1 MRVNQEKLK
10 YFFLSL
16 FGGIVFLILWQVI
29 SSLNLVQS
37 FFLPS
42 PRSVWSAFVTLFTEG
57 SLMTDIGAS
66 LFRIISG
73 FILSIIIALPLG
85 VLFGTSRRTEAMV
98 EPIVAFIR
106 YVPPSAFIPL
116 IIVWFGVGEM
126 GKVTLIFLGV
136 APYLTLLIA
145 DIVHSVQ
152 KEVIE
157 TAEMLGATKLQI
169 IRKVILPSGMPAIW
183 DSFRIMFGAAWTF
196 VIIAEIVG
204 SSSGLGHLM
213 IESQRFLR
221 TDNIFAGIIIIGLL
235 GVLTDYFFKYMSK
248 VLFPWNPKSHA
259 RS

>member
-1 MRVNQEKLK
+1 MRIKREKLK
-10 YFFLSL
+10 YLFLS
-16 FGGIVFLILWQVI
+16 FIGGIVFLVFWQII

-42 PRSVWSAFVTLFTEG
+42 PKSVLNAIVTLFTQG
-57 SLMTDIGAS
+57 SLLADIGAS
-66 LFRIISG
+66 LFRIFAG
-73 FILSIIIALPLG
+73 FLLSIVVALPLG
-85 VLFGTSRRTEAMV
+85 LLFGTSKKTEAV
-98 EPIVAFIR
+98 IEPLVAFVR

-126 GKVTLIFLGV
+126 GKVILIFLGV

-145 DIVHSVQ
+145 DTVHAIR
-152 KEVIE
+152 KELVE
-157 TAEMLGATKLQI
+157 AALTLGATKSDLVF
-169 IRKVILPSGMPAIW
+169 KVILPYSMPAIW

-221 TDNIFAGIIIIGLL
+221 TDNIFAGIVVIGLL
-235 GVLTDYFFKYMSK
+235 GILTDYFFKVSSK
-248 VLFPWNPKSHA
+248 ILFPWTDKSHA
-259 RS
+259 

>member
-1 MRVNQEKLK
+1 MQIKREKLK
-10 YFFLSL
+10 YLFLS
-16 FGGIVFLILWQVI
+16 FIGGIVFLVFWQII

-42 PRSVWSAFVTLFTEG
+42 PKTVLQAIITLFTQG
-57 SLMTDIGAS
+57 SLLGDIGAS
-66 LFRIISG
+66 LFRIVAG
-73 FILSIIIALPLG
+73 FILSIIVALPLG
-85 VLFGTSRRTEAMV
+85 ILFGTSKKTEAVV
-98 EPIVAFIR
+98 EPLVAFVR

-126 GKVTLIFLGV
+126 GKVFLIFLGV

-145 DIVHSVQ
+145 DTIHAVR
-152 KEVIE
+152 KELVE
-157 TAEMLGATKLQI
+157 AALTLGATKSDLVF
-169 IRKVILPSGMPAIW
+169 KVILPYSMPAIW

-221 TDNIFAGIIIIGLL
+221 TDNIFAGIVVIGLL
-235 GVLTDYFFKYMSK
+235 GILTDYLFKVGSK
-248 VLFPWNPKSHA
+248 ILFPWTDKSHA
-259 RS
+259 

>member
-1 MRVNQEKLK
+1 MQIKREKLK
-10 YFFLSL
+10 YLFLS
-16 FGGIVFLILWQVI
+16 FIGGIVFLVFWQII

-42 PRSVWSAFVTLFTEG
+42 PKTVLEAIITLFTQG
-57 SLMTDIGAS
+57 SLLGDIGAS
-66 LFRIISG
+66 FFRIIAG
-73 FILSIIIALPLG
+73 FILSIIVALPLG
-85 VLFGTSRRTEAMV
+85 ILFGTSKKTEAVV
-98 EPIVAFIR
+98 EPLVAFVR

-126 GKVTLIFLGV
+126 GKVILIFLGV

-145 DIVHSVQ
+145 DTIHSVR
-152 KEVIE
+152 KELIE
-157 TAEMLGATKLQI
+157 ASLTLGATKSDLVF
-169 IRKVILPSGMPAIW
+169 KVILPYSMPAIW

-221 TDNIFAGIIIIGLL
+221 TDNIFAGIIVIGFL
-235 GVLTDYFFKYMSK
+235 GILTDYFFKVASK
-248 VLFPWNPKSHA
+248 MLFPWTDKSHA
-259 RS
+259 

>member
-1 MRVNQEKLK
+1 MQIKREKLK

-16 FGGIVFLILWQVI
+16 VGGLVFLFLWQAI
-29 SSLNLVQS
+29 TSSGVVQS

-42 PRSVWSAFVTLFTEG
+42 PKSVLNSIITLFTQG
-57 SLMTDIGAS
+57 SLLADIGAS
-66 LFRIISG
+66 LFRIIAG
-73 FILSIIIALPLG
+73 FLLSILVALPLG
-85 VLFGTSRRTEAMV
+85 ILFGTSKKTEAVV
-98 EPIVAFIR
+98 EPLVAFVR

-126 GKVTLIFLGV
+126 GKVILIFLGV

-145 DIVHSVQ
+145 DTVHAIR
-152 KEVIE
+152 KELVE
-157 TAEMLGATKLQI
+157 AALTLGATKSNLVF
-169 IRKVILPSGMPAIW
+169 KVILPYSMPAIW

-221 TDNIFAGIIIIGLL
+221 TDNIFAGIVVIGLL
-235 GVLTDYFFKYMSK
+235 GILTDYFFKVSSK
-248 VLFPWNPKSHA
+248 ILFPWTDKSHA
-259 RS
+259 